1 MSPSLL
7 FWVAA
12 AALLFWSVGAY
23 NRLVRLR
30 SEANTAFIALEIE
43 LTRQVQLVQSFLP
56 AQDDQAAGQDG
67 DSVFWTSLGGAA
79 SQFAASLAA
88 ARNRPLEREGIEA
101 LGAAQDVLATAWER
115 AERLLNAFSYR
126 EVLKRGFALV
136 RDGDGL
142 PLRAA
147 AGVSSGMRLD
157 IEFADGRVAATA
169 DGEGSPRDRAPPP
182 VVEVSAV
189 TARPKPRAKGGGE
202 GSGGQGS
209 LFG

>member
-30 SEANTAFIALEIE
+30 SEANMAFTALEIE

-56 AQDDQAAGQDG
+56 AQDEQAAPLDG

-88 ARNRPLEREGIEA
+88 ARNRPLERGGIEA

-115 AERLLNAFSYR
+115 AERDDAHDMVGRYTLEIAPGQIEKVLLGAQNIAAC
-126 EVLKRGFALV
+126 VIQIQKRLQIGK
-136 RDGDGL
+136 GIGL
-142 PLRAA
+142 AQ
-147 AGVSSGMRLD
+147 RLD
-157 IEFADGRVAATA
+157 IGI
-169 DGEGSPRDRAPPP
+169 G
-182 VVEVSAV
+182 
-189 TARPKPRAKGGGE
+189 
-202 GSGGQGS
+202 
-209 LFG
+209 